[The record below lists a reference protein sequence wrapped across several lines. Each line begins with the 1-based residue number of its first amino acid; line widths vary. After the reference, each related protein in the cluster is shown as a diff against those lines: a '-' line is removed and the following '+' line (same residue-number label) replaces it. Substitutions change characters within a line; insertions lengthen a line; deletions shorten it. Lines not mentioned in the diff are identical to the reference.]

1 MSKLSALKKK
11 RGSNLKKLQEKLES
25 ANQGSRPR
33 DERIWKPKFN
43 KDKGKGV
50 CVVRFLPAGEGE
62 PFVHQMSYSFNGP
75 GGNFY
80 GLARQTIG
88 EEDPV
93 QIAAINGFVK
103 AKNEGDKE
111 LKEKT
116 KKFLPKHQYFANVYV
131 VKDEEVPENE
141 GKVFIWQFGPAIY
154 KKVEAAINPEYDDE
168 EAIDPFDLWEGADFK
183 IRMKST
189 EIPDSRTGKKIT
201 VPNYDDSEFMKKS
214 EFMDGDEDKLEE
226 IVEQTYDLAE
236 FIDPKL
242 FDSFDKVAERFK
254 KVLGKPHNWLDP
266 EGVKEHVED
275 KEQEDKM
282 EQEQDNDDGS
292 DDHREDGNKKE
303 EEEPEKEEESKSGND
318 DDDDDD
324 PVARFRKMAGG

>member
-1 MSKLSALKKK
+1 MSKLAALKKK
-11 RGSNLKKLQEKLES
+11 RGSNLKKLQEKLEQS
-25 ANQGSRPR
+25 QQGSRPR
-33 DERIWKPKFN
+33 DERIWKPKFD

-50 CVVRFLPAGEGE
+50 CIVRFLPASEGE

-88 EEDPV
+88 EDDPV

-103 AKNEGDKE
+103 AKNEGDKN
-111 LKEKT
+111 LKEQT
-116 KKFLPKHQYFANVYV
+116 KKFLPKHQYFANVYI

-154 KKVEAAINPEYDDE
+154 KKVEAAIKPEYDDE
-168 EAIDPFDLWEGADFK
+168 EPMDPFDLWEGADFK
-183 IRMKST
+183 IRMKGT
-189 EIPDSRTGKKIT
+189 EIPDSRTGKKVT
-201 VPNYDDSEFMKKS
+201 VPNYDDSEFMKQS

-226 IVEQTYDLAE
+226 IVEQTYELSE

-242 FDSFDKVAERFK
+242 FDDFDKVAERFK
-254 KVLGKPHNWLDP
+254 KVMGKPYNWLDP
-266 EGVKEHVED
+266 EGVKEHMED
-275 KEQEDKM
+275 KQKEKELDQN
-282 EQEQDNDDGS
+282 QDTNDGS
-292 DDHREDGNKKE
+292 DKHRE
-303 EEEPEKEEESKSGND
+303 EEEEDDTPEKSEESESDK

-324 PVARFRKMAGG
+324 PVARFRRMAGQS